1 MQREPQNLATI
12 DLRLDG
18 GLNAD
23 EDIVARLREAGL
35 LRTSALQKSRGQ
47 NFLRDTNCARRIAR
61 CCDVGGG
68 LSASMIVEIGAG
80 AGALTRAL
88 FLEGARRV
96 VAIESD
102 VRLADF
108 LRRASEGFGEEK
120 TLQVIEADARTLD
133 YADLIERGLTEE
145 DTIIVGN
152 LPYSVGTVILRKILE
167 DGVRYRTMVL
177 MFQREVAERI
187 AADVGSSAYGRLSVM
202 VGLRCCVERC
212 FDVEPSVFVPVPRV
226 VSCVLRF
233 STRGVDEELGDIVT
247 DAEYGVVGEMTGLLF
262 SYRRKRMSTILRM
275 AGRGDW
281 GRIGEG
287 IGIDCSRRAG
297 EVGIGEWLRWAR
309 AVMTS
314 R

>member
-1 MQREPQNLATI
+1 MQREAKNLAKLS
-12 DLRLDG
+12 LRLDG
-18 GLNAD
+18 ELDEN

-68 LSASMIVEIGAG
+68 LATSTIVEIGAG

-88 FLEGARRV
+88 FHEGARRV

-102 VRLADF
+102 VRLANF
-108 LRRASEGFGEEK
+108 LRRTSEGLGEEK

-133 YADLIERGLTEE
+133 YAELIDRELTEE

-167 DGVRYRTMVL
+167 DGARYRTMVL

-187 AADVGSSAYGRLSVM
+187 VADVSSSAYGRLSVM

-233 STRGVDEELGDIVT
+233 SARGADEELGDIVT
-247 DAEYGVVGEMTGLLF
+247 DEEYGVVGEMTGLLF

-275 AGRGDW
+275 AGRENW
-281 GRIGEG
+281 GGIGEG

-297 EVGIGEWLRWAR
+297 EMGIGEWLRWAR
-309 AVMTS
+309 AVMET